1 MISEVADNNTINDS
15 QIDLASLISARVIR
29 GSEETSAP
37 MEELGFSLSMTE
49 FSSTV
54 VKFKIYFENPLSIS
68 IGEESDILVL
78 KMEQP
83 ELFVS
88 QETGKTLA
96 SDTTERK
103 EIPKQFLNVASYKLA
118 VMAGSSV

>member
-1 MISEVADNNTINDS
+1 MVDSGDVNNS
-15 QIDLASLISARVIR
+15 QIDLASLISARLIR

-37 MEELGFSLSMTE
+37 MEELGFSLSMTK

-54 VKFKIYFENPLSIS
+54 VQFKIDFENPLSIS
-68 IGEESDILVL
+68 IGEKSDILVL

-88 QETGKTLA
+88 QETGKSLA

-103 EIPKQFLNVASYKLA
+103 EIPKQFLNIASYKLA